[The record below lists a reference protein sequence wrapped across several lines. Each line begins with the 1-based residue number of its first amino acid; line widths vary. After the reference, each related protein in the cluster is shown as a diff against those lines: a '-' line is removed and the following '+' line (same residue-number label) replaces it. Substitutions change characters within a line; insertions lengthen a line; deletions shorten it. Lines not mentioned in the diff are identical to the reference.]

1 MAQAVLLPPLSG
13 DDQIVWSPKLIM
25 VNGELL
31 PFADARIHPLSLAVT
46 YAITVF
52 EGLRA
57 YHDPASGSFSLFRFD
72 EHIRRLQ
79 TGMKLLRVDRV
90 YELDYLRDAV
100 RRLIRSN
107 EPDGDAYVRLLA
119 YVEGTG
125 LMSTTGPVGF
135 TAAAM
140 PRDKPKFADT
150 GMSLGVSSWHR
161 LSDNA
166 SPPRIKS
173 TANYHNARLAA
184 LQAKADGYDGALMLT
199 SDGRVSEAP
208 IACFFMVRN
217 GCLITPSSSSGILES
232 ITRDTI
238 ITRWRERTGG
248 EVEQRDVDR
257 SELYFADEAF
267 LCGTGQEIL
276 PITSID
282 RLPVGD
288 GTIGPITRGV
298 RDDYF
303 GIVRG
308 LISDHPE
315 WRTLV

>member
-1 MAQAVLLPPLSG
+1 M
-13 DDQIVWSPKLIM
+13 M
-25 VNGELL
+25 NGELL
-31 PFADARIHPLSLAVT
+31 PFAEAKLHPMSLAVT
-46 YAITVF
+46 YATTVF

-57 YHDPASGSFSLFRFD
+57 YHLPQTDQFALFRFS
-72 EHIRRLQ
+72 EHVRRLQ
-79 TGMKLLRVDRV
+79 VGMKLLRMDRILQAD
-90 YELDYLRDAV
+90 EILDGL
-100 RRLIRSN
+100 RRLIRAN
-107 EPDGDAYVRLLA
+107 EPDSDVYVRLLV
-119 YVEGTG
+119 YVEAQG
-125 LMSTTGPVGF
+125 LMATTGPVGY

-140 PRDKPKFADT
+140 PRDKPKYSET

-184 LQAKADGYDGALMLT
+184 LQAKSDGYDGALMLT
-199 SDGRVSEAP
+199 ADGRVSESP
-208 IACFFMVRN
+208 IACFFMVRD
-217 GCLITPSSSSGILES
+217 GRLITPSTSSGILES
-232 ITRDTI
+232 ITRETI
-238 ITRWRERTGG
+238 ITRWRELTGR

-276 PITSID
+276 PVVKID

-288 GTIGPITRGV
+288 GGIGPVTRQV

-303 GIVRG
+303 AIVRG
-308 LISDHPE
+308 IVPDHAE

>member
-1 MAQAVLLPPLSG
+1 MR
-13 DDQIVWSPKLIM
+13 IVWTPRTILM
-25 VNGELL
+25 NGRLL
-31 PFADARIHPLSLAVT
+31 PFGEAALHPMSLAVT
-46 YAITVF
+46 YATTVF

-57 YHDPASGSFSLFRFD
+57 YRLPPAAGNTEHRFALFRFA

-79 TGMKLLRVDRV
+79 VGMKLLRMDRILPAG
-90 YELDYLRDAV
+90 EILDGLRQLLAA
-100 RRLIRSN
+100 N
-107 EPDGDAYVRLLA
+107 EPDTDVYVRLLV
-119 YVEGTG
+119 YVEAQG
-125 LMSTTGPVGF
+125 LMATTGPVGW

-140 PRDKPKFADT
+140 PREQPKYADT

-161 LSDNA
+161 LPDNA

-184 LQAKADGYDGALMLT
+184 LQARSDGYDGALMLT
-199 SDGRVSEAP
+199 ADGRVSESP
-208 IACFFMVRN
+208 IACFFMVRD
-217 GCLITPSSSSGILES
+217 GRLVTPSTSSGILES

-238 ITRWRERTGG
+238 ITRFRERTGG

-276 PITSID
+276 PVVGID

-288 GTIGPITRGV
+288 GAIGPVTRGV

-303 GIVRG
+303 DLVRG
-308 LISDHPE
+308 LRAEHPE

>member
-1 MAQAVLLPPLSG
+1 MWTPRTLL
-13 DDQIVWSPKLIM
+13 M
-25 VNGELL
+25 NGELV
-31 PFADARIHPLSLAVT
+31 PFAAARIHPLSLAVT
-46 YAITVF
+46 YATTVF

-57 YHDPASGSFSLFRFD
+57 YHMPEAGQFALFRFH
-72 EHIRRLQ
+72 EHVRRLQ
-79 TGMKLLRVDRV
+79 VGMKLLRMERV
-90 YELDYLRDAV
+90 LAADEILDGL
-100 RRLIRSN
+100 RRLIRAN
-107 EPDGDAYVRLLA
+107 APDADVYVRLLV
-119 YVEGTG
+119 YVEAQG
-125 LMSTTGPVGF
+125 LMATTGPVGW

-140 PRDKPKFADT
+140 PREKPKYADT

-184 LQAKADGYDGALMLT
+184 LQAKSDGYDGALMLT
-199 SDGRVSEAP
+199 SDGRVSESP
-208 IACFFMVRN
+208 IACFFMVRD
-217 GCLITPSSSSGILES
+217 GRLITPSTSSGILES
-232 ITRDTI
+232 ITRETI
-238 ITRWRERTGG
+238 ITRWRELTGR

-276 PITSID
+276 PVVRID
-282 RLPVGD
+282 RMPVGD
-288 GTIGPITRGV
+288 GQIGPLTRKV

-308 LISDHPE
+308 IRADHPE
-315 WRTLV
+315 WRTIV

>member
-1 MAQAVLLPPLSG
+1 M
-13 DDQIVWSPKLIM
+13 WTPKLIM

-31 PFADARIHPLSLAVT
+31 PFAEARIHPLSLAVT

-57 YHDPASGSFSLFRFD
+57 YHDPAAGRFLLFRFD

-79 TGMKLLRVDRV
+79 VGMKLLRFDQV
-90 YELDYLRDAV
+90 YELDYLRESV
-100 RRLIRSN
+100 RKLIRAN
-107 EPDGDAYVRLLA
+107 EPDSDVYVRLLA

-125 LMSTTGPVGF
+125 LMSTTGPAGF

-150 GMSLGVSSWHR
+150 GMSLGVSSWQR

-199 SDGRVSEAP
+199 ADGRVSEAP
-208 IACFFMVRN
+208 IACFFMVRD
-217 GCLITPSSSSGILES
+217 GRLITPSTSSGILES

-238 ITRWRERTGG
+238 ITRWRDRTGG

-276 PITSID
+276 PITRID

-288 GTIGPITRGV
+288 GAIGPVTRGV

-303 GIVRG
+303 KIVRG
-308 LISDHPE
+308 LVPDRPE

>member
-1 MAQAVLLPPLSG
+1 M
-13 DDQIVWSPKLIM
+13 WTPKLIM
-25 VNGELL
+25 MNGELM
-31 PFADARIHPLSLAVT
+31 PFGEARLHPLSLAVT

-57 YHDPASGSFSLFRFD
+57 YHDPATGRFSLFRLD
-72 EHIRRLQ
+72 DHVRRLQ
-79 TGMKLLRVDRV
+79 VGMKLLRFEQV
-90 YELDYLRDAV
+90 YELDYLRECL
-100 RRLIRSN
+100 RRLIRAN
-107 EPDGDAYVRLLA
+107 EPDSDVYIRLLA

-125 LMSTTGPVGF
+125 LMSTTGPAGF

-140 PRDKPKFADT
+140 PRDKPKFAET

-184 LQAKADGYDGALMLT
+184 LQANSDGYDGALMLT
-199 SDGRVSEAP
+199 ADGRVSEAP
-208 IACFFMVRN
+208 IACFFMVR
-217 GCLITPSSSSGILES
+217 GGRLITPSTSSGILES
-232 ITRDTI
+232 ITRETI
-238 ITRWRERTGG
+238 ITRWRELTGG

-276 PITSID
+276 PVTQID
-282 RLPVGD
+282 RLPVGH
-288 GTIGPITRGV
+288 GEVGPITRQV
-298 RDDYF
+298 REDYF

-308 LISDHPE
+308 LVPDHPE
-315 WRTLV
+315 WRTTV